1 MREKIEI
8 DDSFEEKEKDT
19 ENENKKREDDN
30 EANIKNDIDILAI
43 KTFKT
48 ETCKEDDDCKN
59 FQDKISQQTC
69 NILKRLLK
77 ISIYLIIFTGIEF
90 VGSYSS
96 NSVGVLT
103 ITAGLFTDLIKTL
116 ITIISILIIQNP
128 ANEVMTYGYHRSEII
143 SSLCSILIVLVLS
156 IWIVDDSFETINL
169 PKQLNGKLMIIFSF
183 LGLCFNLIIRYIK
196 GLNPVPDVDEGK
208 FLKNYNDD
216 KDLNTPLLD
225 DYLDLA
231 AKDDDKIVKEN
242 MAKKQ
247 LEKIQH
253 KEYIHL
259 ICDISQ
265 SLLTIIASLCI
276 YYYELRFPWVKYID
290 DLCSITFLIIMLIIT
305 WPITK
310 ECIDI
315 LMEAAPR
322 EINIKTLYNELKDV
336 NGVMNIHDIHLWS
349 LSIGRPC
356 ITMHILSNNPQKSL
370 EGATKICKK
379 YGINHCTIQVEDS
392 NEARRLSY
400 NECDMNKNYDNH
412 KNICE
417 KFFLY

>member
-1 MREKIEI
+1 MKEKIEI
-8 DDSFEEKEKDT
+8 EDSFEEKEKDSDNKISEG
-19 ENENKKREDDN
+19 ENELNL
-30 EANIKNDIDILAI
+30 KNDVDLLAI

-59 FQDKISQQTC
+59 FQDKVSQQTY

-90 VGSYSS
+90 IGSYSS

-143 SSLCSILIVLVLS
+143 SSLCSILIVFVLS

-183 LGLCFNLIIRYIK
+183 LGLAFNLIIRYIK
-196 GLNPVPDVDEGK
+196 ELNPVPDVDEGK
-208 FLKNYNDD
+208 FLKNYNND

-225 DYLDLA
+225 DYLGLE
-231 AKDDDKIVKEN
+231 AKDDDKIVIET
-242 MAKKQ
+242 MAQKQ
-247 LEKIQH
+247 LAKIQR

-259 ICDISQ
+259 ICDVSQ
-265 SLLTIIASLCI
+265 SSLTIIASLLI
-276 YYYELRFPWVKYID
+276 YYYELRFPWVKYFD

-322 EINIKTLYNELKDV
+322 DINTKALYNELKEV
-336 NGVMNIHDIHLWS
+336 NGVMNIHDVHLWS

-356 ITMHILSNNPQKSL
+356 ITMHILSNNSQKTL

-379 YGINHCTIQVEDS
+379 YGINHCTIQVEDN
-392 NEARRLSY
+392 NEGRRLSF
-400 NECDMNKNYDNH
+400 EKCDLNQGNDIH
-412 KNICE
+412 
-417 KFFLY
+417 